1 MGDTS
6 RSWRSWRRSGRLKEE
21 DEGAARLTR
30 KRDLILAFAIV
41 SLPLLVI
48 AIILLAFVFAPSHH
62 VILDPSVGSV
72 ELPASNDVPTGSYFT
87 TISPGKFLLL
97 GSWASNV
104 AELVVAP
111 FMLLFSYAVAREIL
125 LQQPS
130 VHSNKT
136 TDANPSLLR
145 ELMTGAH
152 GWCNKT
158 LTAPLPSNRSSAP
171 LPCSLNQTDDLTNIA
186 NARFAYLTL
195 GKGISQISSGF
206 NGLDFSSV
214 EDDEARGTATP
225 YQIVTYK
232 HEGTEHS
239 LFFFPDASEEFDLTD
254 RNAGPGFGIDYVAN
268 TVSMAT
274 ECTYATQECNMS
286 RIAFSPFD
294 INNIS
299 IPYSCYD
306 GFSGDLGRT
315 PATGHERAQG
325 WNMSFYE
332 MVDGSPKNIPVQ
344 AQANPFPFYAVT
356 AVSSIDLQDFQ
367 DQSNVP
373 GEGDPA
379 NHSLIDIGHGFT
391 GFALNCQATVYDV
404 TFSLINGSFVDF
416 NATKAS
422 PQKASIIKAPL
433 QVGFGQYQLYQS
445 AFLAVLANSDAV
457 HATMS
462 RSFSQIGMALASGV
476 FDTDSNI
483 QQRFRYTTNV
493 TRVPKAPF
501 WFLVILCLLYSAF
514 GMVMTVTAFYLRRM
528 PEVREQQARLMVE
541 WAPELLHKDSNKD
554 ELLYSNI

>member
-1 MGDTS
+1 MIIVGDNWLHTTTHS
-6 RSWRSWRRSGRLKEE
+6 NS
-21 DEGAARLTR
+21 LTIYDIITNASQN
-30 KRDLILAFAIV
+30 RDLPLTAPQYQAGFSAIE
-41 SLPLLVI
+41 P
-48 AIILLAFVFAPSHH
+48 
-62 VILDPSVGSV
+62 
-72 ELPASNDVPTGSYFT
+72 
-87 TISPGKFLLL
+87 
-97 GSWASNV
+97 
-104 AELVVAP
+104 
-111 FMLLFSYAVAREIL
+111 
-125 LQQPS
+125 
-130 VHSNKT
+130 
-136 TDANPSLLR
+136 
-145 ELMTGAH
+145 
-152 GWCNKT
+152 WCNGT

-186 NARFAYLTL
+186 NAQFSYLTL
-195 GKGISQISSGF
+195 GRGISQISSDF
-206 NGLDFSSV
+206 NGLNFSSA
-214 EDDEARGTATP
+214 EDGEARGTATQ
-225 YQIVTYK
+225 YQIVTYE

-254 RNAGPGFGIDYVAN
+254 SNLGRGYGIDYVAH
-268 TVSMAT
+268 TISMAT
-274 ECTYATQECNMS
+274 ECTYATQQCNMS
-286 RIAFSPFD
+286 RIASGPFD
-294 INNIS
+294 INSIS
-299 IPYSCYD
+299 IPFGCYD

-332 MVDGSPKNIPVQ
+332 IVDGSPKNIPVQ

-367 DQSNVP
+367 AQSNVP

-416 NATKAS
+416 NTTKAS

-445 AFLAVLANSDAV
+445 AFLAVLANSDPV
-457 HATMS
+457 NATMG
-462 RSFSQIGMALASGV
+462 RSFSQIGMALASGA
-476 FDTDSNI
+476 FDIDSNI

-501 WFLVILCLLYSAF
+501 WFLVIVCLLYSVF
-514 GMVMTVTAFYLRRM
+514 GMAMTVTAFYLRRM

-541 WAPELLHKDSNKD
+541 WAPELLDKDSSRD
-554 ELLYSNI
+554 EPSYSNI